1 MFKRSCRQPRSGYA
15 SRTLQRV
22 LVARWLLDPEKPG
35 SWNIAVEAKRDREL
49 VPVAVTTALGFTA
62 LWVQAGAFLAGA
74 AAVLFG
80 FFALLR
86 RG

>member
-1 MFKRSCRQPRSGYA
+1 
-15 SRTLQRV
+15 
-22 LVARWLLDPEKPG
+22 LLDPEKPG

-49 VPVAVTTALGFTA
+49 VPVAVITALGFTA

-80 FFALLR
+80 FSLSSAAVDEAHAVGDMF
-86 RG
+86 